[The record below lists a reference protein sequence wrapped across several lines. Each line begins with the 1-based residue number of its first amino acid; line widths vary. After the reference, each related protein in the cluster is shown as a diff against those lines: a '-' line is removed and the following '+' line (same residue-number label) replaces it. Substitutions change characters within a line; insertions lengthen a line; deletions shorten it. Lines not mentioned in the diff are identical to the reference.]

1 MNEQPRGQI
10 RSYHRAFHFEL
21 ELYTLGNI
29 RLWRPVPARGLF
41 YLAGAE
47 VLMLTLAHAPVL
59 GAFLSRI
66 DWSVLYVGIPV
77 VLAWLLTVARIE
89 GRRFHV
95 ALRAWTRHL
104 CSGKYLVGAYRS
116 VARPGGRWRPAPVV
130 VVGDGRDGHAPR
142 GLLLTGPGAVLI
154 RYPCEARARR
164 RRITVAQTSDLPCD
178 PAKVLTLADGAS
190 VRFIGERS

>member
-1 MNEQPRGQI
+1 MSEQPPRQI

-47 VLMLTLAHAPVL
+47 VLMLALAHAPGL
-59 GAFLSRI
+59 GLFLSQF
-66 DWSVLYVGIPV
+66 DWSILYVGIPV
-77 VLAWLLTVARIE
+77 VLAWLLTVAKIE

-95 ALRAWTRHL
+95 AVRAWARHL
-104 CSGKYLVGAYRS
+104 CSGKRLVGAYRS

-130 VVGDGRDGHAPR
+130 VIGDGRDGHAPR
-142 GLLLTGPGAVLI
+142 GLRLEGPGAVLI
-154 RYPCEARARR
+154 RYPCEASADGRR
-164 RRITVAQTSDLPCD
+164 LTVAQTSEAPCD
-178 PAKVLTLADGAS
+178 PAKVLRVADRAS
-190 VRFIGERS
+190 VRFIGQRS